1 MAVPPART
9 AALCFELRATGGTFT
24 ILHAFTG
31 GTDGQLP
38 YAGLIRDAAGNLFG
52 TTYLGG
58 AFNGGTAFRLNSSG
72 KETLLH
78 SFGSSPDGIDPIAGL
93 VANGAD
99 LYGCTPNGGSYSVGA
114 VYKLDKSGNETLLH
128 SFGGPTDGVQPQG
141 ALIHDASG
149 NLYGTTYSGGAFG
162 YGTVF
167 KIDAIGNET
176 ILYSF
181 GGGTDGLGPDSGVI
195 LDAAGN
201 LYGTTLSGGAFGNGT
216 IFKIAP

>member
-1 MAVPPART
+1 V
-9 AALCFELRATGGTFT
+9 
-24 ILHAFTG
+24 
-31 GTDGQLP
+31 
-38 YAGLIRDAAGNLFG
+38 
-52 TTYLGG
+52 
-58 AFNGGTAFRLNSSG
+58 
-72 KETLLH
+72 
-78 SFGSSPDGIDPIAGL
+78 
-93 VANGAD
+93 
-99 LYGCTPNGGSYSVGA
+99 YSVGA

-128 SFGGPTDGVQPQG
+128 SFGAPTDGVQPQG

-167 KIDAIGNET
+167 KIDSTGKET
-176 ILYSF
+176 ILYNFS
-181 GGGTDGLGPDSGVI
+181 GGTDGLGPDSGVV